1 MCRSARSQKDFM
13 KIAKTFVAVFALLL
27 LVGSGCY
34 QTNRPMAYP
43 TRPVPALKEKQ
54 TDPSLAVAT
63 HPDITVSSPS
73 SGDTITSPLTVT
85 GEARGTWYF
94 EASFPIDVVDA
105 NNVVLGTGVAQA
117 QSDWMTTNFV
127 AYTATITFTTPSTA
141 TGEIVLKKDNPSG
154 EPQNDDELRIPI
166 VF

>member
-1 MCRSARSQKDFM
+1 MTIPKAL
-13 KIAKTFVAVFALLL
+13 IATLTVLV

-34 QTNRPMAYP
+34 QTNRQVVFPTKPMP
-43 TRPVPALKEKQ
+43 ILKEKPVVS
-54 TDPSLAVAT
+54 TPVSTT
-63 HPDITVSSPS
+63 HPDITVATPMA
-73 SGDTITSPLTVT
+73 GDTITSPVTVT

-94 EASFPIDVVDA
+94 EASFPVEVVDA

-141 TGEIVLKKDNPSG
+141 TGEVVLKKDNPSG
-154 EPQNDDELRIPI
+154 EPQNDAEVRIPI